1 MGNTVKWPRKSNNPD
16 PKRDITKYCELH
28 GDHENSNRQWF
39 FHQCHLPQRLERDEH
54 RRGSH
59 PPSLHSPGRIQRPT
73 KVYIG
78 GHHSPRPCP
87 PPYSNYSLLQRHL
100 RSRTNLETNDI
111 FTKKDGEFLV
121 KHGALPEERIHAV
134 EIGVCPHGRILE
146 DININ
151 LGPLEEL
158 CNLFKVDIL
167 LYDSGGD
174 VSSGDK
180 TPRKGGPGI
189 TQANLL
195 VINKTDLAPIVGVD
209 LGIME
214 RDALCIR
221 DGSSFFLLKFHGQG
235 VEEFTGIGS
244 CNQEIVTIIL
254 LKVLILCI
262 GLFIYLFL
270 FQLFLRDVKL
280 SSLCF
285 SFCLHRSKQGSF

>member
-1 MGNTVKWPRKSNNPD
+1 MSLRFASYHDIHHINCHDHSHNDNGDLRAVYHELFMASEIYTTNTNDLGDNNSEED
-16 PKRDITKYCELH
+16 
-28 GDHENSNRQWF
+28 F
-39 FHQCHLPQRLERDEH
+39 
-54 RRGSH
+54 
-59 PPSLHSPGRIQRPT
+59 
-73 KVYIG
+73 
-78 GHHSPRPCP
+78 
-87 PPYSNYSLLQRHL
+87 
-100 RSRTNLETNDI
+100 RSETNDI

-151 LGPLEEL
+151 LGSLEEL

-167 LYDSGGD
+167 LYEYGGD

-189 TQANLL
+189 TQADIL
-195 VINKTDLAPIVGVD
+195 VINKTDLAPTVGVD

-270 FQLFLRDVKL
+270 FQLFL
-280 SSLCF
+280 
-285 SFCLHRSKQGSF
+285 